1 MVDIT
6 EIKRRLSILEKKK
19 PIVINKR
26 MLRGGMDSRNRRK
39 SICKY
44 NDDIKT
50 KTKTYKDK
58 LLELQQPSE
67 STLFGISSA
76 TVSEDVMAIE
86 EKFSEPKLKR
96 TRDGG
101 RGFF

>member
-1 MVDIT
+1 
-6 EIKRRLSILEKKK
+6 
-19 PIVINKR
+19 
-26 MLRGGMDSRNRRK
+26 
-39 SICKY
+39 
-44 NDDIKT
+44 
-50 KTKTYKDK
+50 
-58 LLELQQPSE
+58 
-67 STLFGISSA
+67 LFGISSA